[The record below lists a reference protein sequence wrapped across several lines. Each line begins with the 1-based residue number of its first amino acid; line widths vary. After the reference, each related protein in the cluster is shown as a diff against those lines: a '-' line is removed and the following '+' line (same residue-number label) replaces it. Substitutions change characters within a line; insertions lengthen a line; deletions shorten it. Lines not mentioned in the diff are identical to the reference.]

1 MLIKI
6 SVIFIFINIKKRTI
20 LYFMECKSCKK
31 RTPEQMEAIKN
42 NVLNNTKGIQK
53 GIIWFTVIWTLF
65 ALYGVYSLICNI
77 F

>member
-1 MLIKI
+1 
-6 SVIFIFINIKKRTI
+6 
-20 LYFMECKSCKK
+20 MECKSCKK